1 MGWSFLND
9 GEVVD
14 LLVSIDV
21 VDDASKVLLAWVG
34 MNSPAQLRE
43 NSLRNGQVS
52 AADLFSLNANVL
64 ISSVLVVADGSEA
77 FRKDNDGISLDD
89 ESLWGLFGHIVEVL
103 SIVLVGHS
111 WGSVVDDLNIIK
123 NLWVLDIDEGNG
135 GKASSQADTSNVDL
149 SQVGLLSD
157 QLKIVKDVGGDGI
170 PHALVGLLDLAVA
183 ADVGVN
189 DLVGIE
195 NVLPDIEQGVGVP
208 EGEDNEGRVYTEDT
222 FHILCFF
229 LDVVAVEWLVFRGA
243 DIAVPVDEVLFI
255 VSTNDHRVSEEHLL
269 DIGQCCRER
278 EEEEAGDNN
287 FHV

>member
-1 MGWSFLND
+1 M
-9 GEVVD
+9 
-14 LLVSIDV
+14 
-21 VDDASKVLLAWVG
+21 
-34 MNSPAQLRE
+34 
-43 NSLRNGQVS
+43 
-52 AADLFSLNANVL
+52 
-64 ISSVLVVADGSEA
+64 
-77 FRKDNDGISLDD
+77 
-89 ESLWGLFGHIVEVL
+89 
-103 SIVLVGHS
+103 
-111 WGSVVDDLNIIK
+111 
-123 NLWVLDIDEGNG
+123 
-135 GKASSQADTSNVDL
+135 
-149 SQVGLLSD
+149 LSD